1 MIERSHPHIHTSNN
15 AGVLHV
21 DRHAAFSNRWLAAAL
36 VIPQLLLVFVFF
48 YWPTLE
54 ALYWAFTLEQPFGG
68 SNQWVGFLN
77 FSTVFNDPKY
87 WNSVVISIIF
97 AIASASIS
105 LLISL
110 VLALLVDRRLPG
122 HQLYSFG
129 YFIPYAMAAPAA
141 GLAFRFIFAPTA
153 GFMSVINK
161 WHPDLWNPATNGTHA
176 MILIILCSAWQSI
189 GYNFV
194 FFLAGLQSIPRPL
207 TEAGAMDGAGVLQR
221 MRDIQIPLVAP
232 TIFFLIVINLTDSF
246 VGSFGIVDITTHGGP
261 ARATDLMV
269 FKIYFDGF
277 KAQDYSLA
285 AAESIVLMLLVICLT
300 FFQFRYVERRV
311 HYN

>member
-1 MIERSHPHIHTSNN
+1 VEK
-15 AGVLHV
+15 
-21 DRHAAFSNRWLAAAL
+21 HAAFSNTWLALAL
-36 VIPQLLLVFVFF
+36 VVPQLLLVFVFF
-48 YWPTLE
+48 YWPTGE
-54 ALYWAFTLEQPFGG
+54 AIYWAFTLEQPFGG
-68 SNQWVGFLN
+68 SNQWVGFQN
-77 FSTVFNDPKY
+77 FITVFHDPYY
-87 WNSVVISIIF
+87 WNSVTVSVIF
-97 AIASASIS
+97 ALATTCFSLSIA
-105 LLISL
+105 LG
-110 VLALLVDRRLPG
+110 LALLVDRRLPG

-153 GFMSVINK
+153 GFMAVVNE
-161 WHPDLWNPATNGTHA
+161 WFPNLWNPATNGTHA
-176 MILIILCSAWQSI
+176 LLLIIMCQSWQSI

-194 FFLAGLQSIPRPL
+194 FFLAALQSIPRPL
-207 TEAGAMDGAGVLQR
+207 IEAGAMDGAGALRR

-246 VGSFGIVDITTHGGP
+246 VNSFGIVDITTHGGP

-269 FKIYFDGF
+269 YKIYFDGF

-285 AAESIVLMLLVICLT
+285 AAESIILMLLVVSLT